1 MLERSFEIIVRLCPE
16 AIFGKGWELRA
27 QQLSLPSGRID
38 LLFSDGDGVR
48 NVVELKKGRATRG
61 AIEQVLGYASD
72 LSRELDCVDVVPWV
86 VAHEIPSKIANYAAE
101 AGVRTKAISLQEC
114 KEIVERNGITEGDL
128 IGRRKDGSVISGGSP
143 KRGLRNKVP
152 NEIAYVEMP
161 IEIADA
167 LRKMEKQRHVDIA
180 SGNMQT
186 VIYYWDIQ
194 LGGVNRK
201 HRGGVA
207 YIVSGMVLIPDHEK
221 RLGQLGFERMTKT
234 QQGSNH
240 EHIWWET
247 SWRHASAFLRA
258 IEDAKGL
265 VDRALGF

>member
-1 MLERSFEIIVRLCPE
+1 MLERSFEIIVRLCPGE
-16 AIFGKGWELRA
+16 IFGKGWELRA

-38 LLFSDGDGVR
+38 LLFIDGDGVR
-48 NVVELKKGRATRG
+48 NVVELKKGRATRR
-61 AIEQVLGYASD
+61 AIEQVLGYAKD

-86 VAHEIPSKIANYAAE
+86 VAHEIPSKVASYAAE
-101 AGVRTKAISLQEC
+101 AGVRTKGVSLQEC
-114 KEIVERNGITEGDL
+114 KEIVERNGISEGDL
-128 IGRRKDGSVISGGSP
+128 LGRRKDGSVISGGSP

-152 NEIAYVEMP
+152 NEIAYAEMP
-161 IEIADA
+161 IEMADA
-167 LRKMEKQRHVDIA
+167 LRKMEKQPHMDIA

-201 HRGGVA
+201 HRSGVA
-207 YIVSGMVLIPDHEK
+207 YIVSGMVLTPRHEK
-221 RLGQLGFERMTKT
+221 RLGQLGFVSMSKT

-247 SWRHASAFLRA
+247 SWRHTSAFIRA
-258 IEDAKGL
+258 VEDAKGL
-265 VDRALGF
+265 VDRALGS